1 MALIKNF
8 KVKNMKMTRKSL
20 LAIALM
26 AAPTFALADATATF
40 TWSGTVPKVDKAS
53 TDYKIVNVGS
63 TEFNSGMLG
72 FSNSTSNG
80 ITIETASRMQFTVKK
95 TDDTDVGSY
104 KYKVEKV
111 ELQKTGGFMEE
122 TTDITVTGDGQDL
135 TVGTAVDGDI
145 SGTNI
150 SLKTGEDISSL
161 GLAEGD
167 DVLVQATILVIDA
180 EVTLP

>member
-1 MALIKNF
+1 
-8 KVKNMKMTRKSL
+8 MKMTRKSL

-40 TWSGTVPKVDKAS
+40 TWSGTVPKVDEVS

-135 TVGTAVDGDI
+135 TVGTAVAGVL

-150 SLKTGEDISSL
+150 SLKTGEDISSI

-167 DVLVQATILVIDA
+167 DVLVQATILVTDA
-180 EVTLP
+180 DVTLTTP